1 MQTHDNLVQG
11 SPEWH
16 AYRAQHFNASDAPAM
31 MSCSPYK
38 TREQLLREVATGIVP
53 EVDAATQKIF
63 DAGHRYEENARTLA
77 VKMLG
82 EELFPVVGSDG
93 ALSASLDGL
102 TMLGETIWE
111 HKALNKDLRKAFADI
126 ETIEPAHRKS
136 SGGRC
141 LPLLYRVQMEQQIA
155 VAGAEKVLFTAS
167 KWADDGTLLE
177 VQHCWYYPDLELRA
191 KIVAGWA
198 QFKKD
203 LLAYETPAANA
214 VEKIVAEPVEA
225 LPTPHAK
232 VSGELVVSDNFTIF
246 EERLRAFIAEK
257 LITDPKTDE
266 DFVNLGEQIKSMKR
280 AREDLKAS
288 KAQMLAQVAPIDR
301 VDKLIIAL
309 DKLLQ
314 THCKDAED
322 LMDSKKESIKLAQ
335 VQRGRQALAD
345 HIAALN
351 KRLGKPYM
359 PTISNDFA
367 GAIKNKRTVES
378 LTSSI
383 NAELA
388 RAKIAANE
396 AADLIQLNLNTLRE
410 IASQHAFLFADTA
423 QLVLKPNDDL
433 ATLARARIAEHDA
446 KEAARLDAER
456 EKIRREEQERADR
469 EARARL
475 EQQQRE
481 EQRLRDEA
489 AAADAKLRADAIRV
503 EREAQAGIAEAR
515 ATEALPAAI
524 LDDLSSLAR
533 DVRADVVAGVDAR
546 QAISAAQRTSVATP
560 AFASTVPTGTPTLKI
575 GVINE
580 RLQVFKISEEGLNT
594 LGITPAARE
603 RGNPLYHEA
612 QFPAICAAAI
622 EHLSAVGE
630 QYMRERSAA

>member
-63 DAGHRYEENARTLA
+63 DTGHRFEENARTLA
-77 VKMLG
+77 VQMLG

-93 ALSASLDGL
+93 ELSASLDGL

-111 HKALNKDLRKAFADI
+111 HKTLNKDLRKAFADI

-136 SGGRC
+136 AGGRC
-141 LPLLYRVQMEQQIA
+141 LPLLYRVQMEQQLA
-155 VAGAEKVLFTAS
+155 VAQADQVLFTAS

-177 VQHCWYYPDLELRA
+177 VQHCWYFPDLELRG

-198 QFKKD
+198 QFKLD
-203 LLAYETPAANA
+203 LQSFNPATADPA
-214 VEKIVAEPVEA
+214 PKVVAEVVTDLPVVYA
-225 LPTPHAK
+225 QVH
-232 VSGELVVSDNFTIF
+232 GELTLTDNLPDF
-246 EERLRAFIAEK
+246 EKALRVFVERRLITSPETDQDFANLEQQIKTLKKAEDALDASEEQAFSQTSVLSAFKRTKDMLRTLAREHRLTSEK
-257 LITDPKTDE
+257 LLSTEK
-266 DFVNLGEQIKSMKR
+266 
-280 AREDLKAS
+280 
-288 KAQMLAQVAPIDR
+288 DR
-301 VDKLIIAL
+301 
-309 DKLLQ
+309 
-314 THCKDAED
+314 
-322 LMDSKKESIKLAQ
+322 IKLAQ

-378 LTSSI
+378 LKSSI

-423 QLVLKPNDDL
+423 QLVLKTNDDV

-489 AAADAKLRADAIRV
+489 AAADAQLRADAIRA
-503 EREAQAGIAEAR
+503 EQEAQAGIAEAR

-524 LDDLSSLAR
+524 LNDLSSLAR

-546 QAISAAQRTSVATP
+546 QAISTAQRTSAVAP
-560 AFASTVPTGTPTLKI
+560 AAASAAPTGTPTLKI

-603 RGNPLYHEA
+603 RGNPLYHEI

-622 EHLSAVGE
+622 EHLSAVA
-630 QYMRERSAA
+630 ERYLDERASA